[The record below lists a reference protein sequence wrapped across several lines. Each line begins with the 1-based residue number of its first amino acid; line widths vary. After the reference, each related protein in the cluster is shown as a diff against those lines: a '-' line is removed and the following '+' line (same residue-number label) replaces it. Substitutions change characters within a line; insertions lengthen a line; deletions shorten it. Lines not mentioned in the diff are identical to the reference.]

1 MTIIQ
6 VVLTIVVW
14 MIVAAGMFAGLAVV
28 NRRRPVDCA
37 VGALGAVAALGGA
50 VLLLFQTDP
59 WIREPMW
66 AEIHRLLM

>member
-6 VVLTIVVW
+6 VVLTIAVW
-14 MIVAAGMFAGLAVV
+14 MIVAAGMFAGLAVA

-37 VGALGAVAALGGA
+37 ISVVGAMAALGGA